1 MTFYVPLALLS
12 IQYHVTTQTYILIND
27 IFIPLLIDFRI
38 NDYSCVE
45 VDTVDVY
52 VC

>member
-12 IQYHVTTQTYILIND
+12 IQYVTTQTYILIND
-27 IFIPLLIDFRI
+27 TFIPLLIDFRI
-38 NDYSCVE
+38 DDYSCVE